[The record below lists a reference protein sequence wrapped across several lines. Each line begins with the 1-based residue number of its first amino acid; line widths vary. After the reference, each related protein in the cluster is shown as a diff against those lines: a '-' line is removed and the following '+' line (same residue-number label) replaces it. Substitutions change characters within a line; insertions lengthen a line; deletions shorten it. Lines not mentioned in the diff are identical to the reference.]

1 MIFFIKLVTGG
12 SSFTSRK
19 CKDDDGCIDDN
30 IFLFKEIFMGFLA
43 FAKGITIVVGSVTPV
58 GILGSVAVTVG
69 GSIIGKAIAN
79 KIMK

>member
-1 MIFFIKLVTGG
+1 
-12 SSFTSRK
+12 
-19 CKDDDGCIDDN
+19 
-30 IFLFKEIFMGFLA
+30 MGFFSL
-43 FAKGITIVVGSVTPV
+43 AKGITIVVGSVTPL

>member
-1 MIFFIKLVTGG
+1 
-12 SSFTSRK
+12 
-19 CKDDDGCIDDN
+19 
-30 IFLFKEIFMGFLA
+30 MGFLA